1 MTALIYV
8 DARKQV
14 VEPEDLKVFAETNT
28 GGAGSPRTRRHP
40 LQGRASSASRA
51 ERCLNTRFW
60 VNSHSKRKRQN
71 EKPGNRRALDKYLQ
85 VLIR

>member
-60 VNSHSKRKRQN
+60 GELSFRNGK
-71 EKPGNRRALDKYLQ
+71 DKTKSPATGGRS
-85 VLIR
+85 ISICRC

>member
-1 MTALIYV
+1 MTVLIYV
-8 DARKQV
+8 DTRKQV

-60 VNSHSKRKRQN
+60 GELSFETEKTKRKARQ
-71 EKPGNRRALDKYLQ
+71 PAGAR
-85 VLIR
+85 